1 VEKIQVIYI
10 AGQGRNGST
19 LVDRILGTLDGVAS
33 MAEVYR
39 VLKDG
44 VVDGKRCACG
54 ESIHTCPF
62 WSRVLSWMSPDE
74 IRQALRL
81 QDAVDRS
88 RYFFALFTGQYNQ
101 WFRSQ
106 LDEYKIFLQRFY
118 EAIAHQTGCRILV
131 DSSKVP
137 SRALI
142 LSTLPNIDVSVVHV
156 VRDVRASIYAWQSDK
171 FDPASGQLMNK
182 ISSRKTFLA
191 WVARNILCEQLA
203 LKMPYHR
210 IAYEALAKDPQTV
223 MQSLVHQLKPI
234 ADLTLPFCDE
244 RSIALPMNHTIGGN
258 PDRFKVGLTQI
269 QPDER
274 WKTGLSPFLRRSSG
288 VLALPLLARYGLLR
302 DSFNR

>member
-1 VEKIQVIYI
+1 MEKIQVIYI

-44 VVDGKRCACG
+44 VVDGKRCVCG
-54 ESIHTCPF
+54 DGIYTCSF
-62 WSRVLSWMSPDE
+62 WSKVISWMSPDE
-74 IRQALRL
+74 IHHALKL

-88 RYFFALFTGQYNQ
+88 RYFFALFAGQYNQ
-101 WFRSQ
+101 RFRSQ
-106 LDEYKIFLQRFY
+106 LDEYKIFLRRFY

-137 SRALI
+137 SRAFI
-142 LSTLPNIDVSVVHV
+142 LSTLASIDVSVVHL

-182 ISSRKTFLA
+182 IPSHQTFLA
-191 WVARNILCEQLA
+191 WVSRNIMCEQLA

-223 MQSLVHQLKPI
+223 MQSLVRQLKPI
-234 ADLTLPFCDE
+234 ADRTLPFCDE

-274 WKTGLSPFLRRSSG
+274 WKTSLSPFIRRSFG
-288 VLALPLLARYGLLR
+288 VLAFPLLVRYGLLH
-302 DSFNR
+302 D